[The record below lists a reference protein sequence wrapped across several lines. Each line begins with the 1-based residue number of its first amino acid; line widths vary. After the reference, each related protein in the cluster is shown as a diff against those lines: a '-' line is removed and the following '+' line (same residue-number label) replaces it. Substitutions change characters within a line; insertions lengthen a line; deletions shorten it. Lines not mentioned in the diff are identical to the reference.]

1 MQTRPEPAD
10 DRPRGRR
17 PGPSVTRDAIAAAA
31 AEVFAQ
37 QGYDRATIRAIATQ
51 AGVDTRLVTHWF
63 GSKQELFVQVMR
75 LPVSPEELGRRLSA
89 GEPAHAGERI
99 AAYVLGLM
107 DDEAVRQRVV
117 GLLRSAASEPRA
129 ADLLRGAVTRTIL
142 GPVGALVGGDD
153 AQLRASLAASQ
164 MVGLLLARYVVR
176 VEPLA
181 SAPVAD
187 LVPLVGPVLQRYLD
201 G

>member
-63 GSKQELFVQVMR
+63 GSKQELFVQVMG